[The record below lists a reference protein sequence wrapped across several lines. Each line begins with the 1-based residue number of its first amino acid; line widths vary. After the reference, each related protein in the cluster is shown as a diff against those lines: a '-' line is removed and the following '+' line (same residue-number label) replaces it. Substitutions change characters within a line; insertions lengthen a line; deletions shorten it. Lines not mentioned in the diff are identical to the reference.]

1 MLDSASRAGAPAG
14 HGTGA
19 GPESITTGQIMGSH
33 LSTTVAEGLAFMQ
46 IVDGRKVDS
55 LSGERIDVACP
66 SDGKVFASIPASGS
80 ADVDTAVKA
89 AQTAFSE
96 GPWSRMPAFER
107 GRLLTRLFN
116 LIGEHGD
123 ELAALES
130 RDTGKPVRQG
140 KADVAATMR
149 YYEFYGGAADKMHGD
164 TIPFLNGYTALT
176 LREPHGVVAG
186 IIPWNYPLQILARVA
201 GAALA
206 MGNTLVVKPAED
218 ASLSTIRIAELALEA
233 GFPAGVFNVI
243 TGYGA
248 EAGAALSAH
257 PLVDYVTFTGSPLTG
272 TRIQQAAAV
281 NNRGVTM
288 ELGGKSPQIVFADAD
303 LDAALP
309 VLVNAIIQ
317 NGGQT
322 CSAGSRVL
330 IEKPVYEAVATA
342 LEERFS
348 KLVAGPH
355 DADLDLGP
363 MINRKQM
370 ERVTGYVAAAEEAG
384 IPVLARG
391 SVHADAPAGGY
402 YAPPVL
408 FGSVDPQAAIAQEE
422 VFGPVLSL
430 FAFDGEEE
438 AIRLANSTEYGLVAG
453 VWTRDGAR
461 QHRVAKRVRAGQVF
475 VNGYGAGGG
484 IELPFGG
491 FKKSGHGREKG
502 FEALF
507 DMSATKTIVF
517 NHG

>member
-1 MLDSASRAGAPAG
+1 
-14 HGTGA
+14 
-19 GPESITTGQIMGSH
+19 MGSQG
-33 LSTTVAEGLAFMQ
+33 SNATAETFAAMNL
-46 IVDGRKVDS
+46 IDGRPADAM
-55 LSGERIDVACP
+55 SGKRIDVVSP
-66 SDGKVFASIPASGS
+66 SDGKVFATIPASS
-80 ADVDTAVKA
+80 EADVDLAVKA
-89 AQTAFSE
+89 ARKAFDE
-96 GPWSRMPAFER
+96 GPWSRMPAVER
-107 GRLLTRLFN
+107 GRCLTRLFH
-116 LIGEHGD
+116 LVEKHGD

-130 RDTGKPVRQG
+130 RDTGKPARQG
-140 KADVAATMR
+140 RADVAATMR
-149 YYEFYGGAADKMHGD
+149 YYEFYGGAGDKVHGD
-164 TIPFLNGYTALT
+164 TIPFLDGYTALT

-218 ASLSTIRIAELALEA
+218 ASLTTVRMAELALEA
-233 GFPAGVFNVI
+233 GFPAGVFNVV

-257 PLVDYVTFTGSPLTG
+257 PLVDYVTFTGSPPTG
-272 TRIQQAAAV
+272 TAIQSAAAR

-303 LDAALP
+303 LDAATP

-322 CSAGSRVL
+322 CSAGSRIL
-330 IEKPVYEAVATA
+330 IERPVYEQVARELTA
-342 LEERFS
+342 RFS

-355 DADLDLGP
+355 DADLDLGAL
-363 MINRKQM
+363 INAKQK
-370 ERVTGYVAAAEEAG
+370 ERVSGFVAAAEEAG
-384 IPVLARG
+384 IEVLARG
-391 SVHADAPAGGY
+391 TVQPDAPDGGY
-402 YAPPVL
+402 YFAPAL
-408 FGSVDPQAAIAQEE
+408 FGAVDPAAAIAQEE

-430 FAFDGEEE
+430 FPFEGEEE
-438 AIRLANSTEYGLVAG
+438 AVRLANDTEFGLVAG
-453 VWTRDGAR
+453 IWTKDGGR

-502 FEALF
+502 FEALY
-507 DMSATKTIVF
+507 DMSATKTVVF

>member
-1 MLDSASRAGAPAG
+1 
-14 HGTGA
+14 
-19 GPESITTGQIMGSH
+19 MGSH
-33 LSTTVAEGLAFMQ
+33 LSTTVAEGLAFMNL
-46 IVDGRKVDS
+46 IDGKPVDA
-55 LSGERIDVACP
+55 LSGARIDVACP
-66 SDGKVFASIPASGS
+66 SDGKVFASIPASGA
-80 ADVDTAVKA
+80 ADVDRAVKA
-89 AQTAFSE
+89 ARRAFDT
-96 GPWSRMPAFER
+96 GPWGRMPAVER
-107 GRLLTRLFN
+107 GRCLTRLFQ
-116 LIGEHGD
+116 LVEKHGE

-140 KADVAATMR
+140 KADVTATMR
-149 YYEFYGGAADKMHGD
+149 YYEFYGGAGDKIHGD
-164 TIPFLNGYTALT
+164 TIPFLPGYTALT

-218 ASLSTIRIAELALEA
+218 ASLSAIRIAELALEA
-233 GFPAGVFNVI
+233 GVPEGVFNVV
-243 TGYGA
+243 TGYGRD
-248 EAGAALSAH
+248 AGAALSGH
-257 PLVDYVTFTGSPLTG
+257 PGVDYVTFTGSPMTG
-272 TRIQQAAAV
+272 TAIQQAAAV

-322 CSAGSRVL
+322 CSAGSRIL
-330 IEKPVYEAVATA
+330 IERPVYEQVATA
-342 LEERFS
+342 LAERFS
-348 KLVAGPH
+348 KLTAGPH
-355 DADLDLGP
+355 EADLDLGAL
-363 MINRKQM
+363 INPRQK
-370 ERVTGYVAAAEEAG
+370 ERVAGFVAAAGEAG

-391 SVHADAPAGGY
+391 RVAADAPAGGWY
-402 YAPPVL
+402 FAPAL
-408 FGSVDPQAAIAQEE
+408 FGAVDPKAALAQEE

-430 FAFDGEEE
+430 FPFEGEEQ
-438 AIRLANSTEYGLVAG
+438 AVALANDTDFGLVAS
-453 VWTRDGAR
+453 VWTKDGAR

-491 FKKSGHGREKG
+491 FRKSGHGREKG
-502 FEALF
+502 FEALY